1 MAFKAI
7 TKGAWGAETRKETVR
22 VGTSNE
28 QLAVMIPREL
38 VRQIGSPRYVE
49 AMIGTGVDAGWLRL
63 QAAATKTGNYT
74 ISNNGKGGAS
84 LRVGIPARQVGASN
98 VKLSSTD
105 VSHTVERDAICVY
118 VGPAIAAARSYA
130 VAAE

>member
-7 TKGAWGAETRKETVR
+7 TKGAWGADTRKDTVR

-28 QLAVMIPREL
+28 QLAVMIPQEL

-49 AMIGTGVDAGWLRL
+49 AMVGTGPDAGWLRL

-74 ISNNGKGGAS
+74 ISKNGKGGAS
-84 LRVGIPARQVGASN
+84 LRVGIPSRQVGASN
-98 VKLSSTD
+98 VKITSTD
-105 VSHTVERDAICVY
+105 VTHTIERDAICVL
-118 VGPAIAAARSYA
+118 VGPAISAARYA